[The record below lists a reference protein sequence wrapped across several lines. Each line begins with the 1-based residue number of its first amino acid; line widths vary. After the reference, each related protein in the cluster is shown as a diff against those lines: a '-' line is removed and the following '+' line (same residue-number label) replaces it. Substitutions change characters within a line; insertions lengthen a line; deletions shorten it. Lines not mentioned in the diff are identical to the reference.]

1 MTDAPSLLTVT
12 TLGRFAVSRDQQ
24 EFSGGNWNRRK
35 VCALFKLLV
44 SAEQHRLHREQ
55 IQEILWPSSTSEQ
68 AANSFGKTLYLLRR
82 ALEPELASG
91 KGNLSTYISLTH
103 DAAILVPEHIQ
114 IDADLFEASVKE
126 LQARLHAQ
134 KDRDQDGQILDEFDY
149 VLHLF
154 CGDYLPEDLYEDWA
168 QKRRDRLRRLHRWLL
183 EHAAT
188 LAVAHTMGLRA
199 CEYLQTLLEQ
209 DVTDEQTHRLL
220 MLVYARMG
228 HRTDALNQFQQ
239 LKTVLRTELKASPLP
254 ETVTLFR
261 DIQNGRIP
269 QDLALSQY
277 VFGGYVSS
285 PPVIKHNR
293 ERVPSQMDMQKGT
306 SPIPQQ
312 GVSPFPASD
321 QIGKKPQYDV
331 GKQHA
336 TEGAFAQ
343 EGRSANRNVAD
354 HIVAQT
360 PLVGREEEIERLQ
373 DLYVQSRQGQQHVCI
388 ISGEPGIGKTRLAS
402 DFTAWAKETQQAQ
415 VLWGHCYEMSTALPY
430 QPIVDV
436 IKTLTRSQTPQQ
448 LSLLLGSHAS
458 DLVKIVPEIRAKL
471 PNLPCP
477 EQGEPG
483 IERYNLYCAVAHYF
497 GVLATEQPLVIV
509 LDDVQWADTAT
520 FQLLSYLINRVHYL
534 TEDLSPALFFV
545 LLYRANE
552 IHVQHPLQELRS
564 TLSRL
569 GHLQEIHL
577 DRFDEEAVQQ
587 LVADATGS
595 SPSSLFTDQIY
606 KHTEGNPFFVGQIL
620 LSLIQEGKVE
630 KSGGQITT
638 DLDKLTLPPSVRL
651 LIERRLAHLSADC
664 RTMLMVA
671 AILGRQ
677 FNSVL
682 LCEACH
688 LAEEVIAQQVDDV
701 IQLHILL
708 PLPEQTPEAG
718 QTTVHC
724 SADLTFTHDK
734 IREVLYQG
742 LNPLRCRTL
751 HRQVAQAIEALY
763 SPHLTAY
770 YGTLALHYK
779 MAEEYK
785 KAIDYYQKA
794 FGQACS
800 VYAFHDAASYMENV
814 LVLLVGSDERP
825 QRAEI
830 LHRLA
835 SSIYLYLGLTDK
847 SIEAGLAACA
857 LWRDLGNPVREAEAR
872 LDVAFAFHW
881 QGQER
886 QALVSVKQA
895 LECLEL
901 QDETRL
907 RAKAYSQWAVS
918 AIVRGETSEA
928 LEQVQHAE
936 ELRAQMGGSEPFVD
950 VLTLWSR
957 SWHAFL
963 TGTIHEMFIYAQ
975 RGAEICRVER
985 RAGWEPMLA
994 YTVAWAYMLKG
1005 NLVEGERI
1013 AQETLEKAQ
1022 KNNAVAPQ
1030 AWVFLVQ
1037 TLLAI
1042 QSAQWQRAQECS
1054 DRALMLAH
1062 QLRDLDLQA
1071 RVLWGRSILA
1081 GWLND
1086 WELSIRE
1093 ITEAIQL
1100 SQQSDN
1106 LSLVYPHFLLQAAK
1120 AYMYVDQIDEAQRYL
1135 DQGMQLSQE
1144 RGYRQLPALGKRLQG
1159 RICVAKGQYRLAQTY
1174 FEQSLKELASLE
1186 DIVEHARTLE
1196 AYGQWYLAAHHLEG
1210 QEEGHKLLAQ
1220 SQKIFQQLGLNG

>member
-1 MTDAPSLLTVT
+1 MS
-12 TLGRFAVSRDQQ
+12 
-24 EFSGGNWNRRK
+24 
-35 VCALFKLLV
+35 
-44 SAEQHRLHREQ
+44 
-55 IQEILWPSSTSEQ
+55 
-68 AANSFGKTLYLLRR
+68 
-82 ALEPELASG
+82 
-91 KGNLSTYISLTH
+91 
-103 DAAILVPEHIQ
+103 
-114 IDADLFEASVKE
+114 
-126 LQARLHAQ
+126 
-134 KDRDQDGQILDEFDY
+134 QILDAFDC
-149 VLHLF
+149 VLRLF
-154 CGDYLPEDLYEDWA
+154 SGDYLPEDLYEDWT

-188 LAVAHTMGLRA
+188 LAIAHTMGLRA

-209 DVTDEQTHRLL
+209 DGTDEQTHRLL

-239 LKTVLRTELKASPLP
+239 LKTALRTELSASPLP
-254 ETVTLFR
+254 ETMTLFR
-261 DIQNGRIP
+261 DIQSGRIP

-285 PPVIKHNR
+285 SPPVIKHKR
-293 ERVPSQMDMQKGT
+293 EGVPSQVDIWKGRGPMPQK
-306 SPIPQQ
+306 
-312 GVSPFPASD
+312 GVSPSPTSD
-321 QIGKKPQYDV
+321 QMGKKPQYSAEE
-331 GKQHA
+331 QYI
-336 TEGAFAQ
+336 TEEASFSQ
-343 EGRSANRNVAD
+343 EDRSGNKSITD
-354 HIVAQT
+354 LIVAQT
-360 PLVGREEEIERLQ
+360 PLVGREKEIERLQ
-373 DLYVQSRQGQQHVCI
+373 NLYAQSRQGQQHVCI

-402 DFTAWAKETQQAQ
+402 DFTVWVKETQQAQ

-448 LSLLLGSHAS
+448 LSLLLGTHAS
-458 DLVKIVPEIRAKL
+458 DLAKIVPEIRAKL
-471 PNLPCP
+471 PNLLCP

-497 GVLATEQPLVIV
+497 GVLATERSLVIV

-569 GHLQEIHL
+569 GNLQEFHL
-577 DRFDEEAVQQ
+577 ERLDEGAVQQ
-587 LVADATGS
+587 LVANATGS
-595 SPSSLFTDQIY
+595 PPSARFADQIY
-606 KHTEGNPFFVGQIL
+606 KHTEGNPFFIGQIL

-638 DLDKLTLPPSVRL
+638 DLDKLTLPPSVRM
-651 LIERRLAHLSADC
+651 LIERRLAHLPVEC
-664 RTMLMVA
+664 RMMLMVA

-682 LCEACH
+682 LCQACH
-688 LAEEVIAQQVDDV
+688 LAEEVVAQLVDDV
-701 IQLHILL
+701 MQLHILQ
-708 PLPEQTPEAG
+708 PLQEHPPEVGP
-718 QTTVHC
+718 TTVHSSAFPLDSLEFGVYPAGKRRESASFLDPLEGTET

-734 IREVLYQG
+734 IREVLYRG

-794 FGQACS
+794 FSQACS
-800 VYAFHDAASYMENV
+800 VYAFHDAALYMENV
-814 LVLLVGSDERP
+814 LVLLVGSDERS

-830 LHRLA
+830 LHQLA
-835 SSIYLYLGLTDK
+835 SSTYLYLGLTDK

-857 LWRDLGNPVREAEAR
+857 LWRDLGDPVKEAEAR
-872 LDVAFAFHW
+872 LDVALAFHW

-886 QALVSVKQA
+886 KSLIAIKHA
-895 LECLEL
+895 LECLEQ
-901 QDETRL
+901 QDETGL
-907 RAKAYSQWAVS
+907 RTKAYSQWAVS

-928 LEQVQHAE
+928 LEQVQRAE
-936 ELRAQMGGSEPFVD
+936 ELHTQMGGDEPFVD
-950 VLTLWSR
+950 VLILWSR

-985 RAGWEPMLA
+985 RAGWEPMLT

-1005 NLVEGERI
+1005 NIVEGERI

-1037 TLLAI
+1037 SLLAV

-1054 DRALMLAH
+1054 DRALALAQ

-1086 WELSIRE
+1086 WELSMRE
-1093 ITEAIQL
+1093 ITEALEL
-1100 SQQSDN
+1100 SRQADN

-1120 AYMYVDQIDEAQRYL
+1120 AYMYAHHIDEAQRYL

-1159 RICVAKGQYRLAQTY
+1159 RICMAKGQYRLAQTY
-1174 FEQSLKELASLE
+1174 FEQSLNELASLA

-1196 AYGQWYLAAHHLEG
+1196 AYGQWYLAAHHLDGQAEG
-1210 QEEGHKLLAQ
+1210 QRLLAQ
-1220 SQKIFQQLGLNG
+1220 SQQIFQQLGLNG